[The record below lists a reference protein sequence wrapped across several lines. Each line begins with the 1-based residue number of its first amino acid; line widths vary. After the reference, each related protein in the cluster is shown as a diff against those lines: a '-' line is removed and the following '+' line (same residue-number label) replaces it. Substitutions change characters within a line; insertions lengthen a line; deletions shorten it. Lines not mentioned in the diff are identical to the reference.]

1 MNELRGLI
9 ARSDG
14 ICAPGRV
21 SFDRRIRRIEAN
33 ARGGD
38 YILPGFVDLQVNGSH
53 GIDVMNASAEALR
66 RLAEVLA
73 AEGTTS
79 FLPTATTAPL
89 KRIVEVHEAI
99 AEAMDAQQGGVRGR
113 PAACIAGMHLE
124 GPFISPAR
132 LGAHPRLNL
141 APRGEALRRI
151 LRLKRLK
158 LLTIAPELPGAL
170 AAIRRLS
177 ARGVTVAI
185 GHSDA
190 GLEQAEAAIAA
201 GARMFTH
208 LFNAMR
214 PLHHRDPGVIAAGLA
229 RSPALAAVIPDGV
242 HLDPAILDLVYRVR
256 GPAGMIITTDKV
268 ALAQAPAGRLAGPAR
283 VRIERGAVRIR
294 GGTLAGSVI
303 SMLDGVRLMVERAG
317 AEVGA
322 AALMASTNPA
332 RLIGLRDRGLLRVGA
347 RADIVLLDRNL
358 SLKAVFAGGR
368 ELG

>member
-1 MNELRGLI
+1 MTELRGSI
-9 ARSDG
+9 ARPDG
-14 ICAPGRV
+14 TCVPGRL
-21 SFDRRIRRIEAN
+21 SFDHRIRRIEAH

-38 YILPGFVDLQVNGSH
+38 YVLPGFVDLQVNGSH
-53 GIDVMNASAEALR
+53 GIDVMEASAQALG

-73 AEGTTS
+73 AEGTTT
-79 FLPTATTAPL
+79 FLATAITSPL
-89 KRIVEVHEAI
+89 TRIERVHDAI
-99 AEAMDAQQGGVRGR
+99 VEAMDAQPGR
-113 PAACIAGMHLE
+113 AREPLAACIAGMHLE
-124 GPFISPAR
+124 GPFISAAR

-141 APRGEALRRI
+141 APHGAALRRI

-158 LLTIAPELPGAL
+158 LLTLAPELPGAL
-170 AAIRRLS
+170 AAIGRLT
-177 ARGVTVAI
+177 ARGVAVSI

-190 GLEQAEAAIAA
+190 SLAQARAAIAA

-214 PLHHRDPGVIAAGLA
+214 PLHHRDPGVTAAALA

-242 HLDPAILDLVYRVR
+242 HLDPAILNLIYRMR
-256 GPAGMIITTDKV
+256 GAAGMIITTDKI
-268 ALAQAPAGRLAGPAR
+268 ALAQAPATRLGPPAR
-283 VRIERGAVRIR
+283 VRIERGAVRIDAP
-294 GGTLAGSVI
+294 TLAGSII

-317 AEVGA
+317 TEVGE

-332 RLIGLRDRGLLRVGA
+332 RLIGLEDRGRLRVGA
-347 RADIVLLDRNL
+347 RADLVLLGRDL